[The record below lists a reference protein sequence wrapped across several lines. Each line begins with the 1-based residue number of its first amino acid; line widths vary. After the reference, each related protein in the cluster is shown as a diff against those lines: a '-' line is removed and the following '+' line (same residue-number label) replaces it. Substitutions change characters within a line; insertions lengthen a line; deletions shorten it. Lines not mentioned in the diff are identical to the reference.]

1 MFIGYSLKALLIMI
15 IASCALIT
23 LPIVFSWQ
31 KLPDGIVHVGTNS
44 VAISAACHV
53 SPSSGEQDSLSSR
66 PFVLPLA
73 RVEAL
78 SLSHES
84 VGSGLDD
91 GTEADAP
98 ENQETRLMQGV
109 EGIEMESLIGETR
122 LRTEPPMKENAE
134 VSERRD
140 DRFIRVS
147 ESELRWGV
155 VKMPPA
161 FYDLFDSDVPYE
173 HLGFG
178 VQEDMVSPPV
188 ESKLYA

>member
-1 MFIGYSLKALLIMI
+1 MI
-15 IASCALIT
+15 IASCALII
-23 LPIVFSWQ
+23 LPTILAWKQ
-31 KLPDGIVHVGTNS
+31 LPDGIVHVGTNS
-44 VAISAACHV
+44 LAISAACHV
-53 SPSSGEQDSLSSR
+53 SPLSGVRDNSSSR
-66 PFVLPLA
+66 PFVLPWP

-78 SLSHES
+78 SLSYES

-91 GTEADAP
+91 GIIADTP
-98 ENQETRLMQGV
+98 ENQETRLMQGA
-109 EGIEMESLIGETR
+109 EGIEMESLIPETR
-122 LRTEPPMKENAE
+122 LRTESLMEEDAQ
-134 VSERRD
+134 VSETRD
-140 DRFIRVS
+140 DRLIRVS

-178 VQEDMVSPPV
+178 VQEDMVSPPI